1 MPATRRDREPFASVT
16 DSYWIGSTE
25 APNGADRHVAL
36 HGVTLE
42 DGWVDSTSRQAGSH
56 QQRGRV
62 RVSAHKLAV

>member
-1 MPATRRDREPFASVT
+1 MPATRRDREPFASGYLFLL
-16 DSYWIGSTE
+16 DRLERST
-25 APNGADRHVAL
+25 NGAERHVAL

-42 DGWVDSTSRQAGSH
+42 DVWVDSTSRQAGSH